1 MAEREDTPAEHGSS
15 KVKLKKPRS
24 GLFYFF
30 FSKNKKVKR
39 RRRRRRRGRSRRRTE
54 HSYIALFFLFLRLV
68 FHVVLESKPWETWQQ
83 FPHSHSKL
91 LVVSSSNVQKL
102 KKKKRRRKEVETEVG
117 RKQTDA
123 DEKYIYTIID
133 YRQMKCSIPHIFSKK
148 RNGQSRRISN
158 HPPVGPSPKTVQEKN
173 AGTIRRAK
181 MSKKLKWARPIVS
194 SFIYFFFQF
203 PPKEICAV

>member
-39 RRRRRRRGRSRRRTE
+39 RKRRRRRRGRSRRRTE

-91 LVVSSSNVQKL
+91 LVVFSSNVQKL
-102 KKKKRRRKEVETEVG
+102 KKKKRGGGKRWRRRWAEN
-117 RKQTDA
+117 RQTQMRN
-123 DEKYIYTIID
+123 IYTQLLIID
-133 YRQMKCSIPHIFSKK
+133 K
-148 RNGQSRRISN
+148 
-158 HPPVGPSPKTVQEKN
+158 
-173 AGTIRRAK
+173 
-181 MSKKLKWARPIVS
+181 
-194 SFIYFFFQF
+194 
-203 PPKEICAV
+203 

>member
-1 MAEREDTPAEHGSS
+1 M
-15 KVKLKKPRS
+15 
-24 GLFYFF
+24 
-30 FSKNKKVKR
+30 
-39 RRRRRRRGRSRRRTE
+39 
-54 HSYIALFFLFLRLV
+54 
-68 FHVVLESKPWETWQQ
+68 
-83 FPHSHSKL
+83 
-91 LVVSSSNVQKL
+91 
-102 KKKKRRRKEVETEVG
+102 ETEVG

-194 SFIYFFFQF
+194 SFIFFNF
-203 PPKEICAV
+203 PKKRFVLCEHGNRRRMDQTQYAAVSHRTVNRFVVFFPLYQLVTVGLLSRCQSTPSTTTTTTTT